1 MHFRKRHNVKRLHAV
16 LLMIALFSI
25 MTITAFANFELGYD
39 MYVDGKRMGAVKTPG
54 DAKAMV
60 EKVNDDLSGAL
71 GSEEELLSQAQ
82 YYLKLVSKDE
92 IGDTQ
97 SFTTQLK
104 STSGKLVF
112 GYTVWADGKKIFSCP
127 TDILARQV
135 IDRYAQQF
143 VTENTLEKTILSSI
157 DIRADYV
164 FASDLKGETAALDLL
179 NQTEPPLIRVKTTEN
194 TVENLEIPF
203 EIITEA
209 DESAYEGSTRVTQ
222 EGAAGSRQVTK
233 VVSKEN
239 GVAKSYYVTDEEILA
254 QPVTQVVA
262 AGTMPRPAGVGTG
275 EFILPASGT
284 ISSQY
289 GARWGR
295 THKGIDIA
303 APTGTPIYAA
313 DEGKVIYAA
322 FNNGGFGNMVQ
333 IDHGNGYK
341 TYYAHCSE
349 LLVSV
354 GDTVAKGDLI
364 ARIGNTGRST
374 GAHCHFEIITGGES
388 VNPANYINY

>member
-1 MHFRKRHNVKRLHAV
+1 MHFHKKHNAKRIHAV
-16 LLMIALFSI
+16 LLIIALFSI

-39 MYVDGKRMGAVKTPG
+39 MYVDGKRMGAVKTLADG
-54 DAKAMV
+54 EAMV
-60 EKVNDDLSGAL
+60 EKVNSDLSGVL
-71 GSEEELLSQAQ
+71 GDEKDILNQAQ

-92 IGDTQ
+92 VNDTE

-104 STSGKLVF
+104 STSDKLVF
-112 GYTVWADGKKIFSCP
+112 GYTVFVDGKKAFSCP
-127 TDILARQV
+127 TDLLARQV

-143 VTENTLEKTILSSI
+143 VTENTLSKTILSSI

-164 FASDLKGETAALDLL
+164 FAGELKGETAALDVL
-179 NQTEPPLIRVKTTEN
+179 NQTEPPLVRVKTTEN
-194 TVENLEIPF
+194 AVETLEIPF

-209 DESAYEGSTRVTQ
+209 DNSAYEGSSRVTQ

-239 GVAKSYYVTDEEILA
+239 GAIKSYYVTEEEILA

-262 AGTMPRPAGVGTG
+262 AGTAPRPAGVGTG

-313 DEGKVIYAA
+313 DEGKVVYAA
-322 FNNGGFGNMVQ
+322 YHNGGFGNMVQ
-333 IDHGNGYK
+333 IDHGNGFK

-364 ARIGNTGRST
+364 AKIGSTGRST